1 MNEVLKEHVRNIEDN
16 ATFLSGQVKGLNI
29 IYEQLL
35 DYGRKDDPDGALS
48 LLEVCIKEI
57 GVLVEGI
64 KENIQCI
71 IKREA
76 A

>member
-1 MNEVLKEHVRNIEDN
+1 L
-16 ATFLSGQVKGLNI
+16 KGLNI